1 MALATVPAL
10 AAAGYIQMVTGEAR
24 VWERGGSERPAQNG
38 IQLYEG
44 DSVTTGSGAKVQIRL
59 SDETLILVHPDS
71 RLQIEAYLLTPNGG
85 RGERAVLKLIQGA
98 LRTVTGMIGKRSPNN
113 FSVNT
118 LTATIGIR
126 GTDFETAYLTEAGA
140 RRAGAAAGTYARV
153 YSGSIFLNSA
163 AGKVAVNE
171 NQAAYAGT
179 KPGDAPAVLKEIPEF
194 LRNLERPAA
203 APASNQ
209 EIINLRHRSADY
221 VLPLVKPLA
230 GEDVKVSGSGNRVI
244 VAGPAERRA
253 ELRAAIER
261 LDAPP
266 RRLMVT
272 VRFDKPAGS
281 GEVRASTRDV
291 NEEIEQRIQALDGQR
306 AYFYVQRS
314 EIPRNQLIQLGA
326 IMVLQD
332 TRSPPS
338 GTLLEFVPRVTENR
352 VQLDFSLQRA
362 DAIRSGQSTVRQLG
376 GTLNLKIGEWSEIGS
391 QIGRGADDRQAI
403 SSSRDVRRT
412 NDQIFIKVD
421 ELK

>member
-1 MALATVPAL
+1 MTGVQTCALP
-10 AAAGYIQMVTGEAR
+10 I
-24 VWERGGSERPAQNG
+24 
-38 IQLYEG
+38 
-44 DSVTTGSGAKVQIRL
+44 
-59 SDETLILVHPDS
+59 
-71 RLQIEAYLLTPNGG
+71 
-85 RGERAVLKLIQGA
+85 
-98 LRTVTGMIGKRSPNN
+98 
-113 FSVNT
+113 
-118 LTATIGIR
+118 
-126 GTDFETAYLTEAGA
+126 
-140 RRAGAAAGTYARV
+140 
-153 YSGSIFLNSA
+153 
-163 AGKVAVNE
+163 
-171 NQAAYAGT
+171 
-179 KPGDAPAVLKEIPEF
+179 
-194 LRNLERPAA
+194 
-203 APASNQ
+203 
-209 EIINLRHRSADY
+209 
-221 VLPLVKPLA
+221 
-230 GEDVKVSGSGNRVI
+230 
-244 VAGPAERRA
+244 
-253 ELRAAIER
+253 
-261 LDAPP
+261 
-266 RRLMVT
+266 
-272 VRFDKPAGS
+272 
-281 GEVRASTRDV
+281 STRDV